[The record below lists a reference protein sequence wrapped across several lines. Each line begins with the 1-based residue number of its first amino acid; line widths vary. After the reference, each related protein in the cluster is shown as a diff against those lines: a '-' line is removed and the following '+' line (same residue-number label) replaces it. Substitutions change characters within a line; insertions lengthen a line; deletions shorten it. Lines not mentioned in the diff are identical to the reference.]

1 MKSRMYVIVT
11 PPTSARGL
19 RKRCLIF
26 ATRKFG
32 FIINVVFGHMYIG
45 ICKNDAQ
52 LIFNIAEMHIK

>member
-1 MKSRMYVIVT
+1 MYVIVT

-32 FIINVVFGHMYIG
+32 FIINVVLVTCILVYEINMML
-45 ICKNDAQ
+45 N
-52 LIFNIAEMHIK
+52 